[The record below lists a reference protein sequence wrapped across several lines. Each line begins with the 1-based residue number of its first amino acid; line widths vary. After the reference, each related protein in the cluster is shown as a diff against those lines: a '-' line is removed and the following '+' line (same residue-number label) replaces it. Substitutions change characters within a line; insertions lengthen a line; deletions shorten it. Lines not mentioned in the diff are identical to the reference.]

1 MYVIINCHP
10 SSLITKKFKEFQK
23 TVITEHE
30 EAVTVE
36 QYIRHNKLEGK
47 KHQIL

>member
-1 MYVIINCHP
+1 MCVIINCHP

-30 EAVTVE
+30 EAVTVKHEEAVTVE
-36 QYIRHNKLEGK
+36 QYIRHNKL
-47 KHQIL
+47 